1 MRFKILAAAV
11 MVSTV
16 GVATTASAAHHKA
29 AVGHR
34 HLTPAPVTYGS
45 DSPSVVA
52 MPLPLRPVSAQPR
65 SAAAPR
71 TASGAVGT
79 SAAPRSASAPVGTS
93 GSAPVGTNGR
103 SDRSGGRAA
112 SF

>member
-16 GVATTASAAHHKA
+16 GVATAASAAHHKA

-34 HLTPAPVTYGS
+34 HHAPAAVAAKASNSPPVM
-45 DSPSVVA
+45 A
-52 MPLPLRPVSAQPR
+52 MPLPLRPVAPRQASAR
-65 SAAAPR
+65 SKSAPGPR
-71 TASGAVGT
+71 TASGAAPAAAGTGGAPAAVGT
-79 SAAPRSASAPVGTS
+79 G
-93 GSAPVGTNGR
+93 GR
-103 SDRSGGRAA
+103 ADRSGGRAA